1 MTLRKTRTEASVPVV
16 AATGTH
22 GNARRQPSR
31 VPLMLSTSLA
41 LIGGLG
47 YVQRAYAQTV
57 SQASLS
63 TSNSATVELHGPGT
77 FETQSGF
84 SVNVTSGDAI
94 EITTAPG
101 YTPQSTDVTTFRDYS
116 GGTIA
121 SSLND
126 GIKADIEFGSLEIT
140 TTSAINGGFLG
151 IDADLGTQATNGTS
165 NASDLSISAGS
176 ITSEYGVRTRN
187 FGNGDLEITLSGD
200 VVATDGFGI
209 KADSNNTTAT
219 GNTLSITVGNVTSVD
234 EGIDATLTG
243 VSGTLNITSTGNIVS
258 SDEDGVNAFLDS
270 SAPQGAEMNISV
282 HTVQGGNYGIFANT
296 AIAPAES
303 QAISITA
310 TGDVTGQNGS
320 GIYVSGYGDFTI
332 NVGDVTGG
340 GQSSGYDHGLSAYYI
355 NRGDLTVTGETF
367 TGGSD
372 GVFARHSYSG
382 SPTSGNLSITGTT
395 FTGQAGA
402 GVRAL
407 HRGNGDITITAN
419 TATGAY
425 DGINARHDGDGDLVI
440 TTTGTVTGQDGAAIQ
455 AEHHETG
462 NLSVTTYGTLITQG
476 GNFGNGTNG
485 IWARHDGDGDLTVIS
500 HGAIDATAGD
510 DGIDTEQSGTGD
522 HVIVVNGDITA
533 YHEGINADHDGT
545 GLFSI
550 TVNGDIDADGDGIDA
565 DRDTGDGPAE
575 GDMVLVVTG
584 TVTAGSDAIH
594 IDHEGDGRIDITVSG
609 DLVADSDGIKLD
621 HDGEGDIDIDVSGTI
636 TADGNIGIDID
647 HEGNGD
653 ITIAVND
660 VDADADGVQVDHS
673 GEGAL
678 EITVNGDLGS
688 ASGDAIEATI
698 AGEDDITIVIAAD
711 GHVQTSGTD
720 DTDFA
725 IQALA
730 SNGAVDVTN
739 AGMITG
745 AVDLSNSNVLRNT
758 GTWSLAGT
766 TSDFNATGDSLV
778 ENTGLILAAQDAEAG
793 ETSVIDNLD
802 TFRNGTGGTIRLADG
817 AAGDVF
823 RIATSGSGSGDFVAN
838 GGTVEMD
845 VVLGGDGSATDLLDI
860 SGDVILDAA
869 PTALSFTPVGGGGGS
884 TVTGIE
890 VVRVGGASDAGAFTL
905 AAPVELGALAYDLSL
920 GDCTDQADSS
930 WYLCNTGVSAS
941 GAVFEAMP
949 GIILGHF
956 ARAEGLS
963 QRLGSRITSRAVTAS
978 SRGSADTVDSAARRA
993 VGPWLRTWGGR
1004 ADVTPTTSSGGTSW
1018 EASSLGVQ
1026 FGIAAALGDTAGG
1039 DLIGGLSFELN
1050 SRTADIENANGTG
1063 RVDMDGHG
1071 IGLSLTWFGHGGFYV
1086 DLNAARDWIDIDAS
1100 SQTAGMLLD
1109 RHEEV
1114 VTSASAEIGR
1124 RFALDDATAL
1134 VPQMQLSWSQLQ
1146 GGSFTDAVGNSVTIA
1161 DRETLTARLGLA
1173 LERDVVL
1180 SGEGNTG
1187 KLYGFGNLLADLSAD
1202 QTVTVGGTALSQG
1215 GRGNWAE
1222 LGAGF
1227 SMSPDGESNLFGEIA
1242 YRSAFADVE
1251 GHAMSASLGWRV
1263 QW

>member
-1 MTLRKTRTEASVPVV
+1 MTSKKTLLE
-16 AATGTH
+16 TGTPLTAA
-22 GNARRQPSR
+22 ARNVGRRPSK

-41 LIGGLG
+41 LLGGLG

-57 SQASLS
+57 NQGSLS
-63 TSNSATVELHGPGT
+63 TSNSETVKLYGPGT
-77 FETQSGF
+77 FETQSDF
-84 SVNVTSGDAI
+84 SVDVTSGDAI
-94 EITTAPG
+94 EITTDPG
-101 YTPQSTDVTTFRDYS
+101 HTPQSTDVTTFRDYS

-126 GIKADIEFGSLEIT
+126 GINARQYYGSLSIT
-140 TTSAINGGFLG
+140 TTSTLNVGARGVDAQLGGLSS
-151 IDADLGTQATNGTS
+151 QNSS
-165 NASDLSISAGS
+165 NESDLSIS
-176 ITSEYGVRTRN
+176 TSSVTGEYGIRGENYGV
-187 FGNGDLEITLSGD
+187 GDLDITVSGD
-200 VVATDGFGI
+200 IVATEG
-209 KADSNNTTAT
+209 
-219 GNTLSITVGNVTSVD
+219 
-234 EGIDATLTG
+234 EGIRAKSQNYVTESRSISVTAAG
-243 VSGTLNITSTGNIVS
+243 IS
-258 SDEDGVNAFLDS
+258 SDEDGVSVLSRGGDQVSISITVNGDISAGNGGYGHGIWAYADTPSGNADIQINTYGAINTYTHGIRTYNNVAGGDISIS
-270 SAPQGAEMNISV
+270 STGDIAVTGFYYSGIHATNVGDDLSISANNV
-282 HTVQGGNYGIFANT
+282 AGQYHGIFARQEGSGALN
-296 AIAPAES
+296 
-303 QAISITA
+303 ITA
-310 TGDVTGQNGS
+310 TGTVSAANYD
-320 GIYVSGYGDFTI
+320 GILASSSSS
-332 NVGDVTGG
+332 
-340 GQSSGYDHGLSAYYI
+340 SSG
-355 NRGDLTVTGETF
+355 DL
-367 TGGSD
+367 
-372 GVFARHSYSG
+372 
-382 SPTSGNLSITGTT
+382 
-395 FTGQAGA
+395 
-402 GVRAL
+402 
-407 HRGNGDITITAN
+407 TITAN
-419 TATGAY
+419 TVTGAY
-425 DGINARHDGDGDLVI
+425 DGIDARHDGDGDLII
-440 TTTGTVTGQDGAAIQ
+440 TTTGTVTGQYGAAIE
-455 AEHHETG
+455 AEHDETG
-462 NLSVTTYGTLITQG
+462 NLAVTTYGTLIAQSDDPD
-476 GNFGNGTNG
+476 NGTNG
-485 IWARHDGDGDLTVIS
+485 IWATHDGDGDLTVTS

-533 YHEGINADHDGT
+533 YDEGINADHDGT

-565 DRDTGDGPAE
+565 DRDTGDGPAQ

-584 TVTAGSDAIH
+584 TVTAGGDAIH
-594 IDHEGDGRIDITVSG
+594 IDHEGDGDIDITVSG

-621 HDGEGDIDIDVSGTI
+621 HDGEGAIDIDVSGTI

-673 GEGAL
+673 GDGAL
-678 EITVNGDLGS
+678 DITVNGTLCS
-688 ASGDAIEATI
+688 ATGDAIEATI

-711 GHVQTSGTD
+711 GHVQTSGTY

-745 AVDLSNSNVLRNT
+745 AVDLSNSNVLGNT

-778 ENTGLILAAQDAEAG
+778 ENTGLIVAAQDAEAG

-817 AAGDVF
+817 ATGDVF
-823 RIATSGSGSGDFVAN
+823 RIATTGSGAGDFVAN

-860 SGDVILDAA
+860 SGDVILEAA
-869 PTALSFTPVGGGGGS
+869 PTALSFTPVGGSEGS

-905 AAPVELGALAYDLSL
+905 AAPVEFGALAYDLSL

-993 VGPWLRTWGGR
+993 VGPWLRTWGSR

-1100 SQTAGMLLD
+1100 SQTAGVLLD

-1114 VTSASAEIGR
+1114 VTSASAEIGQ

-1146 GGSFTDAVGNSVTIA
+1146 GGSFTDAIGNSVTIA
-1161 DRETLTARLGLA
+1161 DRETLTGRLGLA
-1173 LERDVVL
+1173 VERDVAL
-1180 SGEGNTG
+1180 SGEGGTG
-1187 KLYGFGNLLADLSAD
+1187 KLYGFGNLLADLSGD
-1202 QTVTVGGTALSQG
+1202 QTVTVGGTDLSQG

-1251 GHAMSASLGWRV
+1251 GHAMSASLGWRM